1 LRTAGK
7 VNTVSKAVKN
17 KRNLAALSLV
27 AANIRRGANVIISR
41 YLQRPPRYLPVIL
54 LFVTERCNLHCR
66 MCGVCDRPTAPSVD
80 DELTFSHYKALIETA
95 SARLGTTL
103 ISIGGGEPLLRRD
116 IFDIIQCAADVGMA
130 VHICTNGL
138 LINRERAVKLRDSG
152 IAAVSISLDSP
163 DAAAHEY
170 LRGSGTFQATIDA
183 IQLLGDVAPEIQVG
197 INCLITRLNF
207 HNMEAMVGLAEH
219 LGVQQIKF
227 APIHMNLLHRH
238 KAEEEF
244 KELLFSESDLPEL
257 REEITRLKKRCR
269 NSPLSTTSPAFF
281 DGIVPFYQMGRRSF
295 TCHAGYAVCAVGPT
309 GQVAPCCDMDSSFS
323 IKDSPI
329 DVLWRD
335 PAFHELR
342 RKVDQCTA
350 RCWDTTNTEL
360 SLTLRPWS
368 LLSHIAAT
376 WRDLR
381 FYSGT
386 GRK

>member
-1 LRTAGK
+1 M
-7 VNTVSKAVKN
+7 SKAVKN

-27 AANIRRGANVIISR
+27 AANIRRGANVIVSR
-41 YLQRPPRYLPVIL
+41 YLRRPPRYLPVIL

-66 MCGVCDRPTAPSVD
+66 MCGVCERPTAPSVD
-80 DELTFSHYKALIETA
+80 DELTFHHYKSLIETA

-103 ISIGGGEPLLRRD
+103 VSIGGGEPLLRRD
-116 IFDIIQCAADVGMA
+116 IFDIIRCAADAGMS

-138 LINRERAVKLRDSG
+138 LINRERAVNLRDSG

-163 DAAAHEY
+163 DAASHEY
-170 LRGSGTFQATIDA
+170 LRGSGTFEATIDA
-183 IQLLGDVAPEIQVG
+183 IQLLREVAPEIQVG
-197 INCLITRLNF
+197 INYLITRLNF
-207 HNMEAMVGLAEH
+207 HNMETMVGLAEH

-244 KELLFSESDLPEL
+244 RELFFSESDLPEL
-257 REEITRLKKRCR
+257 REEILRLKKRCR
-269 NSPLSTTSPAFF
+269 KSFLSTTSPAFF
-281 DGIVPFYQMGRRSF
+281 DGIVPFYQVARRSF
-295 TCHAGYAVCAVGPT
+295 RCYAGYAICAVGPT
-309 GQVAPCCDMDSSFS
+309 GQVAPCCDMDSPFS
-323 IKDSPI
+323 VKDTPI

-342 RKVDQCTA
+342 GRVDRCSA

-368 LLSHIAAT
+368 LLGHIVST

-381 FYSGT
+381 FYSGM